1 MTLDELRS
9 DRDTI
14 DMIFTHYQGF
24 SQVISYEFNSE
35 GDVVNESGTYES
47 LQSMLLAARCHK
59 TYINNK
65 IVDIYDKYKIVIETH
80 KIGLSNLKQLIIECI
95 EELSTEVGNPRI
107 INEKLYGIEYDK
119 KNISR

>member
-1 MTLDELRS
+1 MTLDDLKNDKES
-9 DRDTI
+9 I

-59 TYINNK
+59 TYINTRV
-65 IVDIYDKYKIVIETH
+65 VDIYDKYKRVIETH
-80 KIGLSNLKQLIIECI
+80 KIGLSNLKQLISECI

-107 INEKLYGIEYDK
+107 IKEKLYGIEYDK
-119 KNISR
+119 KNISS